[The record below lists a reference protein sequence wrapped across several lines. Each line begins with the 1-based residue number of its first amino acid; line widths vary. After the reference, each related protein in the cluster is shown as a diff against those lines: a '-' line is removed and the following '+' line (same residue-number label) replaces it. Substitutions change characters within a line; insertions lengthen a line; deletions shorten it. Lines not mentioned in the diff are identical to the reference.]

1 MMKFNYS
8 ERFSRSADRQMQTK
22 NAHRKKSIRNRYW
35 YVIKGEES
43 NHWNRRVKK
52 CQASDSNAICRWT
65 WNDNSCQF
73 ATTMTAFIVYS
84 ILYVNDMLFGAKI
97 ELNLPE
103 NWLTGSFKMDSVAHS
118 FFYLTFI
125 YAKCDNKLKSIFR
138 IINSRRC
145 ARKKKGHQLNAFAEE
160 NTLEPFNK

>member
-1 MMKFNYS
+1 MCYRWWNSIIQNVSLVLQIARCKLKMCT
-8 ERFSRSADRQMQTK
+8 EE
-22 NAHRKKSIRNRYW
+22 KKQEIVIDTLSKGRNQ
-35 YVIKGEES
+35 IIGIGE
-43 NHWNRRVKK
+43 WKK

-103 NWLTGSFKMDSVAHS
+103 NWLTGSFKMDSVAH
-118 FFYLTFI
+118 FTFI
-125 YAKCDNKLKSIFR
+125 SHSFMQNA
-138 IINSRRC
+138 IIS
-145 ARKKKGHQLNAFAEE
+145 LNQFSV
-160 NTLEPFNK
+160 